1 MTSPTLEAKNPLSRF
16 QRFVYWYFSETTN
29 EAQARAYLGFMTVAY
44 LATFVGTLYDPGLSI
59 LFCWATAFVDVYLH
73 IRGKV
78 RTRLPLSIPLGL
90 VGILGLAVRSLFI
103 G

>member
-1 MTSPTLEAKNPLSRF
+1 MRPSLEAKKPLSRL
-16 QRFVYWYFSETTN
+16 QRVTDWYFSEPTN
-29 EAQARAYLGFMTVAY
+29 DAQARAYLGFMTVAY
-44 LATFVGTLYDPGLSI
+44 IATFGGTLYDPGLSM
-59 LFCWATAFVDVYLH
+59 LFCWSTAFVDVYLH

-78 RTRLPLSIPLGL
+78 RTKLPLSIPLGL